1 MTSLLDPALVSLAEG
16 QHGLFT
22 TRQAHRVGMSPVTL
36 VHAVRGAEILHP
48 ARGLYA
54 VRALVDPESPV
65 SWHNARAFG
74 ATLLWDDAVLSGTS
88 SLVARGVPVWGAGLD
103 TVHVLRPINRSVRV
117 GCFRV
122 RQWTGQPV
130 TATDLGPAVSLATAL
145 AAHAMEHGIAQG
157 VVSADHA
164 LHEGLVTPAELEAA
178 VDVVRGWRYGSRA
191 VSAFSFADGRR
202 ESVGESRCA
211 LAMMMAGL
219 VADPQVEIRD
229 RTGHLIGRVD
239 FLIHGTNVIVE
250 FDGRLKY
257 DSGDPAVLWA
267 EKRREDEL
275 RRLGYVVVRIT
286 WADLERPGAVAA
298 KVRSAI
304 AAA

>member
-1 MTSLLDPALVSLAEG
+1 MTSSLDPALLALAAG

-22 TRQAHRVGMSPVTL
+22 TRQARHVGMSPVAL
-36 VHAVRGAEILHP
+36 VHAVRSQELVHP

-54 VRALVDPESPV
+54 VRALVDPGSPL
-65 SWHNARAFG
+65 SWHRTRAFG
-74 ATLLWDDAVLSGTS
+74 ATLLWDDATLHGS
-88 SLVARGVPVWGAGLD
+88 SALLARGIRVWGVDLA
-103 TVHVLRPINRSVRV
+103 TIHVLRPVDRSVRV

-130 TATDLGPAVSLATAL
+130 TSSDLGPAVSVATAL
-145 AAHAMEHGIAQG
+145 ATHATEHGIAQG

-164 LHEGLVTPAELEAA
+164 LHEGLLTRADLESAI
-178 VDVVRGWRYGSRA
+178 DVVKGWRYGSRA
-191 VSAFSFADGRR
+191 VAALAFADGRR

-211 LAMMMAGL
+211 LDLMLAGF
-219 VADPQVEIRD
+219 VADPQVEVRD
-229 RTGHLIGRVD
+229 PQGRFVGRVD
-239 FLIHGTNVIVE
+239 FRIRGTNVIVE

-257 DSGDPAVLWA
+257 DSGDPSVLWA

>member
-1 MTSLLDPALVSLAEG
+1 MTSFLDPALFSLAAG

-22 TRQAHRVGMSPVTL
+22 TRQAHRTGLSPSAL
-36 VHAVRGAEILHP
+36 VHAVRTKELLHP

-54 VRALVDPESPV
+54 VRSLVDPASPA
-65 SWHNARAFG
+65 SWHGVRAFG
-74 ATLLWDDAVLSGTS
+74 ATLLWDDAALSGTS
-88 SLVARGVPVWGAGLD
+88 SLVARGVRVWGADLA
-103 TVHVLRPINRSVRV
+103 TIHVVRPIDRSVRV

-130 TATDLGPAVSLATAL
+130 DATPLGPAVSVATAL
-145 AAHAMEHGIAQG
+145 ASHAMEHGIAQG

-164 LHEGLVTPAELEAA
+164 LHERLVTRAELEAA
-178 VDVVRGWRYGSRA
+178 VEVVQGWRHGSRA
-191 VSAFSFADGRR
+191 VSALSFSDGRR

-211 LAMMMAGL
+211 LAMMLAGL
-219 VADPQVEIRD
+219 DVEPQVEIRD
-229 RTGHLIGRVD
+229 RTGRFIGRVD
-239 FLIHGTNVIVE
+239 FVVRGTNVIVE

-257 DSGDPAVLWA
+257 ASGDPSVLWA

-298 KVRSAI
+298 KVRSAL